1 MTKQKSFFKIMIS
14 LGLRRG
20 RISRTFIK
28 WKVKVQFARL
38 ATRFQL
44 DVKHTK
50 TGLRKANLA
59 RDRYICKRKQ
69 KKKTR
74 DQFCY
79 KCHFLYSL
87 LSFPKYIHSSKE
99 RQEFISHCAK
109 IQKYKRAIIGLKC
122 SRTLRKKNEILHGRP
137 FVG

>member
-20 RISRTFIK
+20 RISRTFIQ

-59 RDRYICKRKQ
+59 LDRYICKRKQ

-74 DQFCY
+74 DTNSATNATFSIHYCL
-79 KCHFLYSL
+79 FLNTCL
-87 LSFPKYIHSSKE
+87 VPKKGISSN
-99 RQEFISHCAK
+99 CAK
-109 IQKYKRAIIGLKC
+109 LQKYNRAKQVSNFFTCGANNVHAVSDYKKR
-122 SRTLRKKNEILHGRP
+122 
-137 FVG
+137 